1 MEEQLGLAFESS
13 SGLRAQFVKIGDDTL
28 HAITEMM
35 REITD
40 SKWKW
45 VFLGGWDGNCGS
57 VHFWRMSLFIF

>member
-1 MEEQLGLAFESS
+1 M
-13 SGLRAQFVKIGDDTL
+13 KIGDDTL
-28 HAITEMM
+28 RAITEMM